1 MHNLHLILVNAD
13 SAEDAASSAA
23 SETIEWGNDN
33 NWRSI
38 GGVVSEDGADV
49 IQNHEGFG
57 YPLSFFDNEEGLPK
71 EGNYFEKGV
80 AFIKRLINDPIQ
92 LNHGGYPLCADMKE
106 ALAAICG
113 RLTAFDTENGSSH
126 ELWAA
131 HRNLQQLEQIMDG
144 RGAIASDCIPE
155 FYAWQFDEV
164 GLTDMTCNTQGAK
177 RYLVLLD
184 MHS

>member
-38 GGVVSEDGADV
+38 GGVVSEDGADM

-80 AFIKRLINDPIQ
+80 AFIKRL
-92 LNHGGYPLCADMKE
+92 
-106 ALAAICG
+106 
-113 RLTAFDTENGSSH
+113 
-126 ELWAA
+126 
-131 HRNLQQLEQIMDG
+131 
-144 RGAIASDCIPE
+144 
-155 FYAWQFDEV
+155 
-164 GLTDMTCNTQGAK
+164 
-177 RYLVLLD
+177 
-184 MHS
+184 